1 MVYSKKIPPSDSN
14 LSMTLLD
21 NGWVKIKEP
30 QNLFITVMISIPF
43 MIINAAI
50 LILFVP
56 PIKIPLSEI
65 LEQLDNGG
73 FTFVID
79 IKLLLYIVAFFVFLV
94 AHELLHAVFIPD
106 FIKSRKTFWGI
117 TPYGGF
123 VSTTEELS
131 KLQFFLISITPFVA
145 LSVILP
151 LIFSFLGI
159 YSNFVT
165 FLAVLN
171 ALASS
176 VDILNIFLITFQ
188 VPNKSLIILN
198 GFETYYKV
206 LKVRV

>member
-1 MVYSKKIPPSDSN
+1 MMVYSKKIPPSDSN

-159 YSNFVT
+159 YC
-165 FLAVLN
+165 
-171 ALASS
+171 
-176 VDILNIFLITFQ
+176 
-188 VPNKSLIILN
+188 
-198 GFETYYKV
+198 
-206 LKVRV
+206 